1 MSDKD
6 TIRELLAGEPDTV
19 MQVRSWI
26 RISSSP
32 YRGRLGADLEDL
44 EQEILLE
51 LTLTLREGGFREESR
66 LRTFVR
72 TCVHHKCIDRM
83 RAQARRRWVS
93 VDDLE
98 LVSKEPSSFERVAS
112 AQTAEI
118 ALEVLEELGE
128 GCRGL
133 FEMLREGASY
143 REMSERLGVG
153 EGALRA
159 RVLRC
164 RRRAIAIR
172 ERVLLEKGRNKTPS
186 PTTRK

>member
-1 MSDKD
+1 VSDKE
-6 TIRELLAGEPDTV
+6 TIRELLAGEPEAV

-51 LTLTLREGGFREESR
+51 LTLTLREDGFRGDSR

-83 RAQARRRWVS
+83 RAQTRRTWVS

-112 AQTAEI
+112 AQTGEM
-118 ALEVLEELGE
+118 ALEILEELGE
-128 GCRGL
+128 GCREL
-133 FEMLREGASY
+133 FEMLRDGASY

-172 ERVLLEKGRNKTPS
+172 DRVASNKGSNKTLGT
-186 PTTRK
+186 TTR